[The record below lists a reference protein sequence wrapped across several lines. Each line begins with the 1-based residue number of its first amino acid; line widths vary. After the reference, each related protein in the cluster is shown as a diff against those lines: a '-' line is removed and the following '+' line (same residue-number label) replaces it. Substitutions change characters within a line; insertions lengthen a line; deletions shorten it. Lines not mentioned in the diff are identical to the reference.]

1 MKKGKTTLLSNILMI
16 IGLLSLLYFVMYA
29 VFVDLTN
36 VFTYFWLILGLLLVL
51 CKPVLT
57 FMEIKQMII
66 PAGLRW
72 MGGIVITILLLIFIV
87 TESVI
92 IGYGSKEPQP
102 NADYVL
108 VLGAQVKGTRLTY
121 ALQTRLD
128 KAYEYAMDNPKTMV
142 LVSGGQ
148 GPGEDVTEAYA
159 MAEYL
164 KAKGLE
170 EERILQE
177 NQSTS
182 TFENIEFSKKLIDST
197 DAHIVLVTNHFHVY
211 RGVGVAKKQELTNV
225 EGLGAPTKWY
235 TIPNQYVREAFAVI
249 KYKLCGQI

>member
-1 MKKGKTTLLSNILMI
+1 MKKGKATLLSNILMTL
-16 IGLLSLLYFVMYA
+16 GVLSLLYFVMYA

-36 VFTYFWLILGLLLVL
+36 VFTYFWLIIGVILAL
-51 CKPVLT
+51 CKPLATIIYEKQIVIPLT
-57 FMEIKQMII
+57 VK
-66 PAGLRW
+66 W
-72 MGGIVITILLLIFIV
+72 TGGIVITFLLLIFIV
-87 TESVI
+87 TECVI
-92 IGYGSKEPQP
+92 ISYGSKEPQP
-102 NADYVL
+102 DADYVL

-128 KAYEYAMDNPKTMV
+128 TAYEYAINNPKTMV
-142 LVSGGQ
+142 IVSGGQ
-148 GPGEDVTEAYA
+148 GPGEQVTEAYA

-235 TIPNQYVREAFAVI
+235 TIPNQYVREAFAVV
-249 KYKLCGQI
+249 KYKLFGQI